1 MLNARAG
8 GLLELQGRRVDRAL
22 VEIQICMV
30 SMGLEKIGFSA
41 IHCLLRS

>member
-22 VEIQICMV
+22 VEIQICMAPWV
-30 SMGLEKIGFSA
+30 SKKLVSA
-41 IHCLLRS
+41 HSLPTT